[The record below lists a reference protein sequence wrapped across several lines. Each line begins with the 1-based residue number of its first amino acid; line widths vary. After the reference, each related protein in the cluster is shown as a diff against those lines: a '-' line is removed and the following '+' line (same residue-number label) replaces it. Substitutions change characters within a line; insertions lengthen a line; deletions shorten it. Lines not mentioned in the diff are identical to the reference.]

1 MTEKKDNWRIR
12 RMNINIDE
20 KELSAMIEKKLDE
33 KIDNIIKDRIQEK
46 LFDRVTGI
54 FNSLYGEDKF
64 TFEHMVEKILREEI
78 NKKLPDFLNES
89 TLDNVSKSIASEMA
103 YRLKDS
109 ISYAVFDAFKPYME
123 DDEDEY

>member
-1 MTEKKDNWRIR
+1 
-12 RMNINIDE
+12 MNINIDE